1 MKLPTAVLAAGAA
14 VALVAATVGAARL
27 RQGARHQAERNE
39 AILAGNQIDWL
50 AQVPTTPDLAENWK
64 PEGMETEEYMRL
76 TSVTLLVDGAR
87 ALTAEQLGRIRLDPA
102 EHDLWAVH
110 DLATWQELMAPRA
123 FARLDAIERARR
135 GEGPACL
142 ITHT

>member
-1 MKLPTAVLAAGAA
+1 MKLTAAVLAAGAA
-14 VALVAATVGAARL
+14 VALVAVTVGAARL
-27 RQGARHQAERNE
+27 RQEARHQAERNE

-50 AQVPTTPDLAENWK
+50 AQVSTTPDLAENWK

-102 EHDLWAVH
+102 ERDLWAVH
-110 DLATWQELMAPRA
+110 DIATWQELMAPRA